1 MNLKLKSY
9 SQEAELRILP
19 TLTKEL
25 FFQHFKEC
33 YLKSLSK
40 KEEHSFEELLKQ
52 SYYELDVAELETSI
66 KNELLIWHQNIHHLA
81 FLSPHLKNPSL
92 REVIIHHSKCGQV
105 ENERQL
111 ENIQLDLKPNDY
123 QLALEVLA
131 LRHHI
136 AWNYSQP
143 FASFPIQLEGEQYRA
158 TLIHEAVS
166 PQKESKLFLR
176 RLSRK
181 AFSLENYELPKDIV
195 LFLEGALREK
205 KNILLAG
212 ATGSGKT
219 SFLRSLIHVLPEEEH
234 LVIIEDTHELLEA
247 HPHASFLLGE
257 PLPHKTL
264 KDHCAYAL
272 RMRPDRIIIGEMRS
286 EEVVPFVLA
295 MNTGHKG
302 LMSTVHANSAAD
314 ALHRL
319 ALLFTLYGQNENLSY
334 ELMMKLICQ
343 NIDYVVFLKERGVE
357 QVIQVLGAEGNQPY
371 FNLIFG
377 REQSESMFH

>member
-1 MNLKLKSY
+1 MNLKLKTFPDHS
-9 SQEAELRILP
+9 ELTILP
-19 TLTKEL
+19 PLTKEL
-25 FFQHFKEC
+25 FTQHFKEC

-40 KEEHSFEELLKQ
+40 KEESSFEEILKQ
-52 SYYELDVAELETSI
+52 SCYEYDVSEIDTSI
-66 KNELLIWHQNIHHLA
+66 KNELLLLYKNIHELA
-81 FLSPHLKNPSL
+81 FLVPYLKSPHL
-92 REVIIHHSKCGQV
+92 RELIIHNATKGQI
-105 ENERQL
+105 EISGSL
-111 ENIQLDLKPNDY
+111 EPIDFKLNAIDY

-136 AWNYSQP
+136 AWNFSQP
-143 FASFPIQLEGEQYRA
+143 FASFPIELNNEQYRA
-158 TLIHEAVS
+158 TLIHEGIS

-176 RLSRK
+176 RLSQK
-181 AFSLENYELPKDIV
+181 AFDLTNYEIPTDIID
-195 LFLEGALREK
+195 FLKEALQIK

-219 SFLRSLIHVLPEEEH
+219 SFLRSLLQTLPEEEH
-234 LVIIEDTHELLEA
+234 VVIIEDTHELLKA

-257 PLPHKTL
+257 NLPHKTL

-286 EEVVPFVLA
+286 EEVVPFILA

-302 LMSTVHANSAAD
+302 LISTVHANSAAD

-334 ELMMKLICQ
+334 DLIMKLISQ
-343 NIDYVVFLKERGVE
+343 NIDYVIFLKDREV
-357 QVIQVLGAEGNQPY
+357 QQIIQVLGAEGSQPY
-371 FNLIFG
+371 FNLVFG
-377 REQSESMFH
+377 RE